1 MEKQVVVAGHVCLDV
16 IPPFKSEE
24 IVHLL
29 PGSLHHVGSPIMAT
43 GGAVANTGLA
53 MHRLGFDTHLV
64 GKIGQD
70 AFGEEIVNC
79 LDRIDSTLSTGLI
92 IDQDVDTSYSIVIN
106 PPGLDRIFLHCPGAN
121 ETFSNDDINDSQIE
135 NASLF
140 HFGYPPLMKQ
150 FYENNG
156 TELKLLFQR
165 MKSKQLTTSLDMAL
179 PDPASEPGQI
189 DWKTILEECLPF
201 VDIFLPSIEELIY
214 MLDLKAFKFFKDKN
228 HSFIDQKML
237 SRMADKLLHYG
248 AAIIVIKLGVSGLY
262 VKTTKD
268 KNRLML
274 SNIDRFSS
282 DTTVWLDREFI
293 SPCFKVNEKGTT
305 GAGDSTIAG
314 FLGGIIKGLTPQQTA
329 TFACAVGAF
338 CVEKEDATSNIPK
351 WEEVVKRVSSG
362 WSKVEPTV
370 NLERFTCKEGMYF
383 SPNDQLHI

>member
-1 MEKQVVVAGHVCLDV
+1 MAKQVIVAGHICLDV
-16 IPPFKSEE
+16 IPPFESEE
-24 IVHLL
+24 LVHLF

-53 MHRLGFDTHLV
+53 MHRLGFDTNLV
-64 GKIGQD
+64 AKIGKD

-79 LDRIDSTLSTGLI
+79 LERIDPTLSTGLI
-92 IDQDVDTSYSIVIN
+92 IDRSVDTSYSIVIN

-121 ETFSNDDINDSQIE
+121 DSFSNDDISDSKIE
-135 NASLF
+135 SASLF
-140 HFGYPPLMKQ
+140 HFGYPPLMKK

-165 MKSKQLTTSLDMAL
+165 MKKKHMITSLDMAL

-189 DWKTILEECLPF
+189 NWKTILKECLPF
-201 VDIFLPSIEELIY
+201 VDIFLPSLEELIY
-214 MLDLKAFKFFKDKN
+214 MLDPKAIKFFKDKD

-237 SRMADKLLHYG
+237 SRMADKLLHLG

-274 SNIDRFSS
+274 SHIDGFSNN
-282 DTTVWLDREFI
+282 TTEWLDREFI
-293 SPCFKVNEKGTT
+293 SPCFKVKEKGTT

-314 FLGGIIKGLTPQQTA
+314 FLGGIMKGLPPQQTA

-338 CVEKEDATSNIPK
+338 CVEKEDATSNIPI
-351 WEEVVKRVSSG
+351 WEEVIKRVSSG
-362 WSKVEPTV
+362 WSKVQPTV

-383 SPNDQLHI
+383 SQNDRLHI